1 MRAAVDLA
9 RVLFDRDL
17 RRLIVLAALIYG
29 VALYSLVLPLLF
41 ALAID
46 VLLPHA
52 LAAHLIAV
60 VVVALLLA
68 ALRFCLAFV
77 QDYEF
82 QRLRQRCERRVIG
95 RVLAAVLAHPDD
107 PAVAGETSRLDDWL
121 RLWLVN
127 FQYQMTEILFFA
139 AYAVLISLTVTAV
152 IWWVD
157 PVSGALMLVV
167 AGLHTLNFRYH
178 SRRSSVHARDYS
190 TAKTAFVRD
199 FAATLAAKR
208 AVNLARLDDRMVD
221 QLSAKAG
228 QAFAAGQGQAVNS
241 ASQALVQ
248 SILRGA
254 LYLLVVAISA
264 PQIAA
269 GTMTVG
275 EMLLVLMLV
284 SFAYEPV
291 YRLNQITVMF
301 NQLVAN
307 SEPLRPFL
315 GPEAQVE
322 VPLTL
327 GPTGPVTLSG
337 VSAGVGGAPLFK
349 PVTAHLQAGQVV
361 LLRGPSGVG
370 KSTLLKVL
378 AGTESPAAGAVRWA
392 GGGEDGARPSVYQM
406 PQSATLF
413 DAGLVENISLFEPE
427 PDRVQIVRLLASLGM
442 GNSHHADRT
451 GSDVARLSQG
461 ERQRVALA
469 RALYSKA
476 HLLLLDE
483 PTAHLDHATE
493 QVCLA
498 AIRAAGAGRVIVLV
512 SHGVQKVEVADDII
526 TLEQTSGA

>member
-17 RRLIVLAALIYG
+17 RRLIMLAALIYG

-41 ALAID
+41 ALAVD
-46 VLLPHA
+46 VLLPNA

-60 VVVALLLA
+60 VAVALLLA
-68 ALRFCLAFV
+68 VLRFCLAFV

-82 QRLRQRCERRVIG
+82 QRLRQRCERRVIN
-95 RVLAAVLAHPDD
+95 RVLTAVLARPDD
-107 PAVAGETSRLDDWL
+107 AAVAGEASRLDDWL

-157 PVSGALMLVV
+157 PASGLLMLVF
-167 AGLHTLNFRYH
+167 AGLHYLNFRYH
-178 SRRSSVHARDYS
+178 SRRSAAHARDYS
-190 TAKTAFVRD
+190 AAKTAFVRD

-254 LYLLVVAISA
+254 LYLLVVGISA

-275 EMLLVLMLV
+275 DMLLVLMLV

-307 SEPLRPFL
+307 SAPLRPFL
-315 GPEAQVE
+315 GRPPEV
-322 VPLTL
+322 VL
-327 GPTGPVTLSG
+327 PTDYRDGPVTLSG
-337 VSAGVGGAPLFK
+337 VSAGIGGAPLFR
-349 PVTAHLQAGQVV
+349 PVSARLEPGQVV

-378 AGTESPAAGAVRWA
+378 AGTADPVTGTLAGAGS
-392 GGGEDGARPSVYQM
+392 GGIPGSVYLM

-413 DAGLVENISLFEPE
+413 DTGLVENIALFEPR
-427 PDRVQIVRLLASLGM
+427 PDRDRINELLASLGM
-442 GNSHHADRT
+442 AGSPQADRT
-451 GSDVARLSQG
+451 APDLARLSQG

-469 RALYSKA
+469 RALYSDA
-476 HLLLLDE
+476 RLLLLDE
-483 PTAHLDHATE
+483 PSAHLDHATE

-498 AIRAAGAGRVIVLV
+498 AIRAAAAGRIIVLV
-512 SHGVQKVEVADDII
+512 SHGSQAAGVADQVVE
-526 TLEQTSGA
+526 LERPNAA

>member
-46 VLLPHA
+46 VLLPNA

-60 VVVALLLA
+60 VAVALLLA
-68 ALRFCLAFV
+68 LLRFCLAFV

-95 RVLAAVLAHPDD
+95 RVLAAVLAGPDD
-107 PAVAGETSRLDDWL
+107 AMVAGEASRLDDWL

-157 PVSGALMLVV
+157 PASGLLMLLF

-178 SRRSSVHARDYS
+178 NRRSSAHARDYS
-190 TAKTAFVRD
+190 AAKTAFVRD

-254 LYLLVVAISA
+254 LYLLVVGISA

-275 EMLLVLMLV
+275 DILLVLMLV

-307 SEPLRPFL
+307 SAPLRPFL
-315 GPEAQVE
+315 GSLPEV
-322 VPLTL
+322 VP
-327 GPTGPVTLSG
+327 PTDHRDGPVTLSG
-337 VSAGVGGAPLFK
+337 VSVGVGGAPLFC
-349 PVTAHLQAGQVV
+349 PVSARLEAGQVV

-378 AGTESPAAGAVRWA
+378 GGTASPATGAVEGT
-392 GGGEDGARPSVYQM
+392 GGGIPGSVYLM

-413 DAGLVENISLFEPE
+413 DAGLVENIALFDPG
-427 PDRVQIVRLLASLGM
+427 PDRNRINELLASLGM
-442 GNSHHADRT
+442 AGSPHAGHTAPDLT
-451 GSDVARLSQG
+451 RLSQG

-469 RALYSKA
+469 RALYSDA
-476 HLLLLDE
+476 RLLLLDE
-483 PTAHLDHATE
+483 PTAHLDLATE

-498 AIRAAGAGRVIVLV
+498 AIRAAAAGRIIVLV
-512 SHGVQKVEVADDII
+512 SHGSQAAGVADQIVE
-526 TLEQTSGA
+526 LERPDAA